1 MKFKHRLSVTAMLC
15 SLTASLPGALY
26 GQTGVPVAHAA
37 ITTTS
42 QSIDSVLSSFEA
54 QFVSAADAMPDEN
67 YNFTPESFGTPR
79 ANFKGV
85 RSFASEVKHVA
96 EMNYVIYNVM
106 SGLKPDMDM
115 DSIKGLR
122 TKTEIMSAL
131 MHSFAYGHRALATLN
146 ATNVNEMPAD
156 SHGMTRLGIA
166 AYIMLHDSDHY
177 GQMVEYLRMNGI
189 VPPASK
195 EK

>member
-1 MKFKHRLSVTAMLC
+1 V
-15 SLTASLPGALY
+15 
-26 GQTGVPVAHAA
+26 
-37 ITTTS
+37 
-42 QSIDSVLSSFEA
+42 VLSRFEV
-54 QFVSAADAMPDEN
+54 QFIAAAKAMPSEEYD
-67 YNFTPESFGTPR
+67 FTPASFAAPR
-79 ANFKGV
+79 ADFKGV

-115 DSIKGLR
+115 DSIKTLK
-122 TKTEIMSAL
+122 TKDEILSAL
-131 MHSFAYGHRALATLN
+131 THSFAYGHKAIATLN
-146 ATNVNEMPAD
+146 ATNANEMPAD

-189 VPPASK
+189 VPPSSR